1 LVRSTLR
8 TQFDQ
13 QQQQPAPDPKKQ
25 PSGDPGYPFNDSIY
39 ILYSKPDENEIA
51 VIATAFAATKT
62 VALTAGHTISSKNN
76 KSGEVLIIN
85 EPLFLTTVL
94 VRNDGVS
101 SPEEGKVEIPV
112 TVKKFH
118 YENDW
123 AVLERSD
130 GGVFPQTIPVATSV
144 TDIPRDG
151 ASEPMT
157 FYHVPVA
164 LFRDDTEYT
173 DRLHVTPKQGSVGLV
188 RKNYI
193 DFQNGGFDGSCGG
206 PYVYRGKAIA
216 IHTDSL
222 NSALTAEALRIHQIQ
237 QGDRTESN
245 RRMKVADVVTLA
257 DSCAESHTSV
267 GSGILICKR
276 LGLVQCVTAQDST

>member
-1 LVRSTLR
+1 M
-8 TQFDQ
+8 
-13 QQQQPAPDPKKQ
+13 APDPKKQ
-25 PSGDPGYPFNDSIY
+25 PSGDPGYPFNESNY

-76 KSGEVLIIN
+76 ESGEILLIN

-94 VRNDGVS
+94 VRNNGVI

-112 TVKKFH
+112 MVKKFH

-151 ASEPMT
+151 ASDPMT

-173 DRLHVTPKQGSVGLV
+173 DRLHVTPKPGSVGLV
-188 RKNYI
+188 KKSYI
-193 DFQNGGFDGSCGG
+193 DFQNRGFDGSCGG
-206 PYVYRGKAIA
+206 PCVYRGKAIA
-216 IHTDSL
+216 IHPSSL
-222 NSALTAEALRIHQIQ
+222 NSALSAEALRIHQIQ
-237 QGDRTESN
+237 QGDRTESTK
-245 RRMKVADVVTLA
+245 RMKVADPVTLA